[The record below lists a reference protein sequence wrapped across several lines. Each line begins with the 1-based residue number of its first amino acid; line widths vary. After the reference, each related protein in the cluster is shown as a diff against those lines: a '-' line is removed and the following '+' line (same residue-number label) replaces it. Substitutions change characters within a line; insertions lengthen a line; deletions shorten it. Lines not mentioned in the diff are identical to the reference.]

1 MNLRTILYILIFPV
15 LTIISCSIYNFWLLL
30 RQFSILSKW
39 RSTKNILIL
48 PKFYGGG
55 GILLGG
61 PFILYLYL
69 GMLGGKYAG
78 NMSKMRTKQS
88 LVLTAFST
96 LCILYIEYMIAVKG
110 LILDRWKLLGKVDAN
125 PTGVSVILYAFIV
138 LMCVRLWNQAI
149 SSLQLKVVN
158 DLMTDF
164 AWIGR
169 QTLYIFLYHTLILDY
184 LLNRYFS
191 ELNRTIKIPLYY
203 LTMVF
208 GSIGMGYL
216 HRYLRKLIVSGY
228 TFVKEE

>member
-1 MNLRTILYILIFPV
+1 
-15 LTIISCSIYNFWLLL
+15 
-30 RQFSILSKW
+30 
-39 RSTKNILIL
+39 
-48 PKFYGGG
+48 
-55 GILLGG
+55 
-61 PFILYLYL
+61 
-69 GMLGGKYAG
+69 
-78 NMSKMRTKQS
+78 
-88 LVLTAFST
+88 
-96 LCILYIEYMIAVKG
+96 
-110 LILDRWKLLGKVDAN
+110 
-125 PTGVSVILYAFIV
+125 
-138 LMCVRLWNQAI
+138 
-149 SSLQLKVVN
+149 
-158 DLMTDF
+158 MTDF